1 MLRSMVENSLQPPL
15 SSAPLQ
21 ELVVTLDEQNG
32 EFYQELNECHEESL
46 SGGGDLARSV
56 LIRPG
61 GNAYVIERREI

>member
-21 ELVVTLDEQNG
+21 ELVVTLDEQNE
-32 EFYQELNECHEESL
+32 EFHQELNERQEESL
-46 SGGGDLARSV
+46 SGGGDSEHFS

-61 GNAYVIERREI
+61 GNAYVIERR